1 MQCPFCHHTD
11 SRVLESRSAESGRSV
26 RRRRECLSC
35 QRRFTTYER
44 IEFVP
49 LVVIKRDGKRES
61 FDSSKLVR
69 GMVRACEKTGIDLA
83 TIATLV
89 DEIESEIQQRSR
101 REVHSSELGELVL
114 LRLRS
119 LSEVAYVRFASVYRQ
134 FRGIRDFVDTLD
146 QLQEDQLQEEQL
158 QEEQLQQQA
167 APPESLPGDAPA
179 DPQAIHS
186 PNPSPSSLPVE
197 VATSSW
203 VSPSSSAR

>member
-1 MQCPFCHHTD
+1 
-11 SRVLESRSAESGRSV
+11 
-26 RRRRECLSC
+26 
-35 QRRFTTYER
+35 
-44 IEFVP
+44 

-61 FDSSKLVR
+61 FDPSKLVR

-83 TIATLV
+83 TIAALV

-146 QLQEDQLQEEQL
+146 QLQE
-158 QEEQLQQQA
+158 EQLQQQA
-167 APPESLPGDAPA
+167 APPGHLPADAPPPPPHLEVPPSA
-179 DPQAIHS
+179 RSSHPLPLEVAASAWIT
-186 PNPSPSSLPVE
+186 PSP
-197 VATSSW
+197 
-203 VSPSSSAR
+203 